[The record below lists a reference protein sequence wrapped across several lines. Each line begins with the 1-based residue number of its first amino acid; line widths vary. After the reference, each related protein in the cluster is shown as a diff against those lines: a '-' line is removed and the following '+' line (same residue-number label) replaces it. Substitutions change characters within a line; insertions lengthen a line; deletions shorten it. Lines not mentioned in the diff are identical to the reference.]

1 MDEVGDQLVVRLC
14 PFAAR
19 FEKKQRVN
27 EELGVDGEVWIK
39 QSSASERSIPKAS
52 ENLTIDP
59 RSAEREM
66 RLSRRDGQGDPIPR
80 GICRRRSLRSS

>member
-39 QSSASERSIPKAS
+39 PVVCLGALDPEGFRESHDRSPVS
-52 ENLTIDP
+52 GT
-59 RSAEREM
+59 
-66 RLSRRDGQGDPIPR
+66 RDAAI
-80 GICRRRSLRSS
+80 S